1 MAVDTLSNALGTTPS
16 SLIRGF
22 GGAGGTKERSD
33 YARQNIGTAFE
44 EGAKAEEEAA
54 RTEFGIEQGQIQKQA
69 TAERDLAN
77 RSREAATQLEAET
90 RPYEQFVAPEIKA
103 SDYAKNAGM
112 RLLSAL
118 LIGGVAGAS
127 GRAQLSAIK
136 EMQDAEDAGQR
147 ERFNSAKLKFDEAD
161 RARKDNNNMLKDRF
175 ERMLNL
181 LSKDRNAALVEAKLI
196 EGQIGNGL
204 IAAQLRAKNYPKAY
218 ELFTKAIAAQE
229 AAEAELLKQQTM
241 FQQKKELKMT
251 PSGARMGGS
260 GKSGK
265 IQQLPAQLEKKLDF
279 VGELFVNLNRANQ
292 TRKPQYF
299 GIAPSDDIANMI
311 VAGVERDLPV
321 GDIMRSLGSKAP
333 KVTIDTVTWWKN
345 YQSFVAAERN
355 KLFGATLTPREAE
368 DFRKFTISPATAPD
382 VANAYFNNQI
392 KIVRN
397 AIERERRKASAR
409 GVTDETITAYLD
421 VPEDD
426 AGPSEQG
433 APKVATKADVAE
445 TARANRLTE
454 AQAKAELRKRGFTI
468 EGE

>member
-1 MAVDTLSNALGTTPS
+1 MAVDTLSNALGTTPT

-22 GGAGGTKERSD
+22 GSAGGTKERAD
-33 YARQNIGTAFE
+33 YARKNLGTAFE
-44 EGAKAEEEAA
+44 EGARAEEEAA
-54 RTEFGIEQGQIQKQA
+54 KAQFGIEQGQVQKQA
-69 TAERDLAN
+69 AAERDFAN
-77 RSREAATQLEAET
+77 RSREEASLLERQT
-90 RPYEQFVAPEIKA
+90 KPYQEFVAPEIKA

-127 GRAQLSAIK
+127 GRAQMTAIK

-175 ERMLNL
+175 ERMLSL

-196 EGQIGNGL
+196 EGKVGNGL

-241 FQQKKELKMT
+241 FEQKKILKMT
-251 PSGARMGGS
+251 PSGGKVGGGS
-260 GKSGK
+260 GGGKSGK
-265 IQQLPAQLEKKLDF
+265 IQQLPAQLEKKLDEIGTTF
-279 VGELFVNLNRANQ
+279 VTLNRANQ
-292 TRKPQYF
+292 SRKAEYF

-311 VAGVERDLPV
+311 IAGVERGLPV
-321 GDIMRSLGSKAP
+321 NDIMRAVGSRAP
-333 KVTIDTVTWWKN
+333 KVTVDTVNWWKD
-345 YQSFVAAERN
+345 YQAFVAQVRN

-368 DFRKFTISPATAPD
+368 DFRKFTLSPATAPN
-382 VANAYFNNQI
+382 VADAYFNNQV
-392 KIVRN
+392 KIIRS

-409 GVTDETITAYLD
+409 GVNDDTISAYLD
-421 VPEDD
+421 VPDE
-426 AGPSEQG
+426 GG
-433 APKVATKADVAE
+433 APTPPVINTQKEFNALPPD
-445 TARANRLTE
+445 TE
-454 AQAKAELRKRGFTI
+454 YIDGQTGKRGRTPKKAAR
-468 EGE
+468 